1 MAVIWRLDQ
10 CNHPDSDCAVLFG
23 NRGWV
28 IKYLFEYVTGHA
40 GTVAADGYFSS
51 FISSGAA
58 TEICFLIFVFI
69 TLAIIFAGVRN
80 WN

>member
-1 MAVIWRLDQ
+1 M
-10 CNHPDSDCAVLFG
+10 
-23 NRGWV
+23 
-28 IKYLFEYVTGHA
+28 TGHA

-80 WN
+80 GIERVSKFMMPTRCVVCHYRSIFC